1 MERFI
6 ENFKAQFEDD
16 NIEINSSTK
25 FRELSGWDS
34 MTSLMVISMFDEIYG
49 TVLSSEELNGAQTVG
64 ELYQLISK

>member
-6 ENFKAQFEDD
+6 ENFRIQFEDD
-16 NIEINSSTK
+16 NIEITSSTK
-25 FRELSGWDS
+25 FRELAGWDS

-64 ELYQLISK
+64 ELYELISK

>member
-6 ENFKAQFEDD
+6 ENFRIQFEDD
-16 NIEINSSTK
+16 NIEITSSTT
-25 FRELSGWDS
+25 FRELAGWDS

-64 ELYQLISK
+64 ELYELISK